1 MVLAVGQRREGWG
14 GLGSLE
20 PRNADYCS
28 VSLMGT
34 LSSEHYRE
42 TCGTQES
49 PCKENFS
56 SPSYGSSGSEL
67 SLSLSFSKFIY

>member
-14 GLGSLE
+14 GLGSLG

-28 VSLMGT
+28 VSLTGT
-34 LSSEHYRE
+34 LSSENSRE
-42 TCGTQES
+42 TCDTKES
-49 PCKENFS
+49 PCKEVFS
-56 SPSYGSSGSEL
+56 SLSYGFSGSEL